1 MEQNNLTITQT
12 IIDTINY
19 IFETLLSSIDNSLY
33 SLLDSLTFIN
43 SDILND
49 KNFESILGT
58 SASNGIILIA
68 NSFLLGFILFFA
80 IKFLLA
86 HFTFSNVERPHSFII
101 KLILCGLF
109 MNFSYF
115 ILEQFID
122 LMYFTSSSIC
132 ELGENLFNK
141 SISFSELINVLNQTV
156 SIDQNSLS
164 IFSLDGL
171 IKGTLSISL
180 LSLVFSYS
188 LRYILVKI
196 FILITPFA
204 ILSASLNNTSWF
216 FKSWFKNLFSL
227 MFIQILVSL
236 VLVVLFSMDY
246 SSSDLFIKF
255 VYIGGIY
262 ALIKANSI
270 VRDFI
275 GGISTTISQN
285 VHNFKVGK

>member
-156 SIDQNSLS
+156 SIDQNSLN

-275 GGISTTISQN
+275 GGVSTTISQN
-285 VHNFKVGK
+285 EHNFTVGR

>member
-1 MEQNNLTITQT
+1 
-12 IIDTINY
+12 
-19 IFETLLSSIDNSLY
+19 
-33 SLLDSLTFIN
+33 
-43 SDILND
+43 
-49 KNFESILGT
+49 
-58 SASNGIILIA
+58 
-68 NSFLLGFILFFA
+68 
-80 IKFLLA
+80 
-86 HFTFSNVERPHSFII
+86 
-101 KLILCGLF
+101 

-115 ILEQFID
+115 ILEQFIN
-122 LMYFTSSSIC
+122 LIYFTSSSIC

-156 SIDQNSLS
+156 AIEDNSLN

-204 ILSASLNNTSWF
+204 ILSASLNSTSWF

-227 MFIQILVSL
+227 MFIQILVAL

-246 SSSDLFIKF
+246 SSTDLFVKF

-262 ALIKANSI
+262 ALIRANSI

-275 GGISTTISQN
+275 GGLSTTVAQN
-285 VHNFKVGK
+285 VNKFSILNTK

>member
-1 MEQNNLTITQT
+1 M
-12 IIDTINY
+12 
-19 IFETLLSSIDNSLY
+19 NSLWL
-33 SLLDSLTFIN
+33 SED
-43 SDILND
+43 LND

-156 SIDQNSLS
+156 SIDQNSLN

-236 VLVVLFSMDY
+236 VLVVLFSMD
-246 SSSDLFIKF
+246 SSDLFIKF

>member
-58 SASNGIILIA
+58 SASNGIVLIA
-68 NSFLLGFILFFA
+68 NSFLFVFILFFA

-156 SIDQNSLS
+156 SIDQNSLN

>member
-1 MEQNNLTITQT
+1 MEQNNLAITQT

-156 SIDQNSLS
+156 SIDQNSLN

>member
-1 MEQNNLTITQT
+1 MDQNNITQT
-12 IIDTINY
+12 IINTINY
-19 IFETLLSSIDNSLY
+19 IFETLLSSIDNTLY

-49 KNFESILGT
+49 KNFEAILGT

-68 NSFLLGFILFFA
+68 NSFLFGIILYFA
-80 IKFLLA
+80 IKYLLA
-86 HFTFSNVERPHSFII
+86 HFTFSNVEKPHSFII
-101 KLILCGLF
+101 KLILCGLC

-115 ILEQFID
+115 ILEQFIN
-122 LMYFTSSSIC
+122 LIYLTSSSIC
-132 ELGENLFNK
+132 ELGGNLFNK
-141 SISFSELINVLNQTV
+141 TISFSELINILNQNV
-156 SIDQNSLS
+156 AIEGNSLN

-188 LRYILVKI
+188 FRYILVKI

-227 MFIQILVSL
+227 LFIQILVAL
-236 VLVVLFSMDY
+236 ILVVLFSMDY
-246 SSSDLFIKF
+246 SSSNLFVKI
-255 VYIGGIY
+255 VYVGGIY

-270 VRDFI
+270 VKDFI
-275 GGISTTISQN
+275 GGLSTTITQN
-285 VHNFKVGK
+285 VGKFSLLSKK

>member
-156 SIDQNSLS
+156 SIDQNSLN

-246 SSSDLFIKF
+246 SSSVLFIKF

>member
-1 MEQNNLTITQT
+1 MDQNNITQT

-43 SDILND
+43 SDILSD
-49 KNFESILGT
+49 KNFEAILGT

-68 NSFLLGFILFFA
+68 NSFLLGIILYFA
-80 IKFLLA
+80 IKYLLA
-86 HFTFSNVERPHSFII
+86 HFTFSNIEKPHSFII
-101 KLILCGLF
+101 KLIICGLF

-115 ILEQFID
+115 ILEQFIN
-122 LMYFTSSSIC
+122 LIYFTSSSIC

-156 SIDQNSLS
+156 AIEDNSLN

-204 ILSASLNNTSWF
+204 ILSASLNSTSWF

-227 MFIQILVSL
+227 MFIQILVAL

-246 SSSDLFIKF
+246 SSTDLFVKF

-262 ALIKANSI
+262 ALIRANSI
-270 VRDFI
+270 VKDFI
-275 GGISTTISQN
+275 GGLSTTVTQN
-285 VHNFKVGK
+285 VNKFSILNTK

>member
-1 MEQNNLTITQT
+1 MEQNNITQT

-58 SASNGIILIA
+58 SASNGVILIA
-68 NSFLLGFILFFA
+68 NSFLLGFILYFA
-80 IKFLLA
+80 IKYLLA
-86 HFTFSNVERPHSFII
+86 HFTFSNIEKPHSFIM

-109 MNFSYF
+109 MNFSFF
-115 ILEQFID
+115 ILQQFID
-122 LMYFTSSSIC
+122 LLSFTSSAIC
-132 ELGENLFNK
+132 NLGENLFNK
-141 SISFSELINVLNQTV
+141 SISFSELINVLNQNV
-156 SIDQNSLS
+156 AINNNSLN

-188 LRYILVKI
+188 LRYILIKI

-204 ILSASLNNTSWF
+204 ILSASLNSTSWF
-216 FKSWFKNLFSL
+216 FKAWLKNLFSL
-227 MFIQILVSL
+227 MFIQIIVAL
-236 VLVVLFSMDY
+236 VLLILFSMNY

-255 VYIGGIY
+255 IYIGGIY

-275 GGISTTISQN
+275 GGISTTITQN
-285 VHNFKVGK
+285 VNKLSVFGGK

>member
-156 SIDQNSLS
+156 SIDQNSLN